1 MSRERYGTAFFGLS
15 IYCKFEKNELIT
27 NPETSMMKSQMGMI
41 VVIWNLFILRN
52 RKIKKK
58 SKRAVY
64 KNSPHFVKNGVYE
77 YIVSKRF
84 RIYSEGF
91 R

>member
-41 VVIWNLFILRN
+41 VVI
-52 RKIKKK
+52 
-58 SKRAVY
+58 
-64 KNSPHFVKNGVYE
+64 
-77 YIVSKRF
+77 
-84 RIYSEGF
+84 
-91 R
+91 